1 MRKTLVVAT
10 IAVLIGLLACAGP
23 APTPD
28 TVGTRLPAKSE
39 AMAEETAT
47 EASGQITTETPDRI
61 DATTA
66 PTTIASVPKAT
77 IVPTGPTSMPERT
90 ILAPNPTNPGGY
102 GRPYPCDKPSYV
114 GPHHGGCDLNPGA
127 DTHDN
132 AGLYER
138 ASTSYHD
145 PNHSRVPHPFGHTGL
160 Q

>member
-1 MRKTLVVAT
+1 MRKILVVAT

-61 DATTA
+61 DAGHVSNNHRLCSQGHDSA
-66 PTTIASVPKAT
+66 HWADIDARAND
-77 IVPTGPTSMPERT
+77 TGAQSDE
-90 ILAPNPTNPGGY
+90 PGWY
-102 GRPYPCDKPSYV
+102 GCPYPCDKPSYV